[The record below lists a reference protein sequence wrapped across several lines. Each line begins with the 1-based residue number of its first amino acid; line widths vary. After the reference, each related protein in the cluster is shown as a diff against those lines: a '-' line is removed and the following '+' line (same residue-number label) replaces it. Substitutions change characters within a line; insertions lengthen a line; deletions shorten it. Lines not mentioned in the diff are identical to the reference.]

1 MATFQITGPDG
12 RKYRVTGDSP
22 EGAMQAL
29 RKMVDASASAPRHPE
44 FDPANV
50 PGGVPGYNAETGMVE
65 PKIGMGTSFMGGAAD
80 TASFGFGDEIAA
92 TIGSMATGDPRER
105 VLAQMRDRQQS
116 AQEQNPGSY
125 LAGQITGAVAQGAR
139 AGPGFLANAPSLGGR
154 VLGGALTGFG
164 MGGAYGL
171 GSGTSMASRMEEGIR
186 GAGFGAVAGG
196 AFPIVAHGAGKGWQA
211 FQNYRNANPIAANV
225 GTTPESL
232 RLLGNVMD
240 ADDTLGAVGQ
250 RNMARAGGEAMLADA
265 GPNARQV
272 LDTSIQSGGR
282 GALVAQRAIGE
293 RTARASDDLVNTLD
307 SVLGAPQGVQT
318 TRNAIRTGSAAAR
331 NNAYEGTAYKAA
343 INYSDPRGMNLE
355 NIIKSRVPG
364 RAIAEANELMRVD
377 GHTSKQI
384 LAKVANDGSVTF
396 EQLPDVRQI
405 DYITRALNQMAE
417 SGDGAGALGG
427 QTAKGRAYQ
436 NLSREIRDT
445 LKDLVPEYGKALE
458 TAADPI
464 RRSQAVE
471 FGSKLFSDTVKRD
484 QVEDMVKGMT
494 GPEKTALMQGARANI
509 DDAMA
514 RVTRTVQDG
523 NTDAREA
530 IKALRDMSSRANRE
544 KMTFVLGKK
553 QADTLFNKLDQIAM
567 TFDLRAAVTE
577 NSKTFAR
584 QNTKETV
591 KTFASPDGPLASAK
605 RGESLNVAKKFI
617 QKMTGETSEKVL
629 SREQAMFADLAE
641 LLTRRGGAGQDVYD
655 AISSLGQTDAA
666 TQLMRD
672 RIVRSLSGP
681 RLAYPTGVQA
691 DKNTLR

>member
-1 MATFQITGPDG
+1 
-12 RKYRVTGDSP
+12 
-22 EGAMQAL
+22 
-29 RKMVDASASAPRHPE
+29 
-44 FDPANV
+44 
-50 PGGVPGYNAETGMVE
+50 
-65 PKIGMGTSFMGGAAD
+65 
-80 TASFGFGDEIAA
+80 
-92 TIGSMATGDPRER
+92 
-105 VLAQMRDRQQS
+105 
-116 AQEQNPGSY
+116 
-125 LAGQITGAVAQGAR
+125 
-139 AGPGFLANAPSLGGR
+139 
-154 VLGGALTGFG
+154 
-164 MGGAYGL
+164 
-171 GSGTSMASRMEEGIR
+171 
-186 GAGFGAVAGG
+186 
-196 AFPIVAHGAGKGWQA
+196 
-211 FQNYRNANPIAANV
+211 
-225 GTTPESL
+225 
-232 RLLGNVMD
+232 
-240 ADDTLGAVGQ
+240 
-250 RNMARAGGEAMLADA
+250 
-265 GPNARQV
+265 
-272 LDTSIQSGGR
+272 
-282 GALVAQRAIGE
+282 
-293 RTARASDDLVNTLD
+293 
-307 SVLGAPQGVQT
+307 
-318 TRNAIRTGSAAAR
+318 
-331 NNAYEGTAYKAA
+331 
-343 INYSDPRGMNLE
+343 
-355 NIIKSRVPG
+355 
-364 RAIAEANELMRVD
+364 
-377 GHTSKQI
+377 
-384 LAKVANDGSVTF
+384 VTF